1 VLEALP
7 PEYLLVRIGH
17 PLPGRPTRVRNEGRV
32 TEDQYP
38 YYFDAADAYLHVS
51 LREGFGIPLLESM
64 SSGTPIVA
72 LANPPAPEVLGGAA
86 RLVPPQTGAAEFAG
100 SVRSVVE
107 SRDAAAS
114 LAAAGLERIRKFD
127 PSEVRTS
134 YTEVYLNAMRS

>member
-1 VLEALP
+1 M
-7 PEYLLVRIGH
+7 
-17 PLPGRPTRVRNEGRV
+17 

-38 YYFDAADAYLHVS
+38 HYFDAADAYLHVS

-86 RLVPPQTGAAEFAG
+86 CLVPPQTGATEFAD